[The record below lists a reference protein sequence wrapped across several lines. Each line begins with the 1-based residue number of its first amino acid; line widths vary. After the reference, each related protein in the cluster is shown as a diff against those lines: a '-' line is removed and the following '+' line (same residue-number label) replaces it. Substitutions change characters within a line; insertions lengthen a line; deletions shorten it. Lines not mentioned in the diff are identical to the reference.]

1 MVKFSPSKADNSR
14 ATNSIL
20 FPFLRTTQKI
30 KRNNSTIS
38 PAQALPTNRGTHLR
52 VENRLNARPEDY
64 TTSFQTLNA
73 GSGEGGNPWRRA
85 RCCCPVTA
93 GPPCC
98 AACYLFPRGSSA
110 RQPRFALFIFLFFF
124 FLPPPQRLLVGASPK
139 PSPPCYRHP
148 SSVAGC
154 WGGPSPPSSPLL
166 PMVFLWGGWGL
177 GGSSSLVTE
186 APRCLG
192 RAPVLPDPA

>member
-52 VENRLNARPEDY
+52 VENRLNARPGDY

-124 FLPPPQRLLVGASPK
+124 FPPP
-139 PSPPCYRHP
+139 PPAAF
-148 SSVAGC
+148 S
-154 WGGPSPPSSPLL
+154 GGKSQTLPPLL
-166 PMVFLWGGWGL
+166 PTPLLCGWVL
-177 GGSSSLVTE
+177 GGAFPSLE
-186 APRCLG
+186 SPAPYGFSLG
-192 RAPVLPDPA
+192 WMGFGGKQQPCY